1 MSSISTSFDRTLTDD
16 GDDRPEASSHN
27 PLHLSSS
34 SITTD
39 FLSARSAHRSTRSN
53 SSPSS
58 SPIMGR
64 NMISSPFTSIIR
76 TDEGSSR
83 SYMSGCS
90 NTRTI
95 CGVEV
100 PKQDTNSTHSNG
112 TNHCWMSGRSLDCQE
127 IAFAPVSP
135 SAAASMNN
143 ASTSTHTTSSQSTH
157 LTCWTTE
164 TKLARSQQRRKRL
177 EGRFQRERSKRRTLE
192 EDRDRVLDFVKG
204 LLLEPEEETKIGE
217 TRSNNS
223 KRGKRPRTKSMSS
236 ISLFLSQY
244 EGKPQDQSDSYDS
257 DEDELHCHNSPNQ
270 QDANSKQQEKEGWAN
285 TLRTFLQHPPIVAQQ
300 QWDDI
305 KQEEAP
311 QSPSPT
317 ASEYSSD
324 SSYESEAEDE
334 FPELPVKFRSIEE
347 LKSDEEVDDDEDD
360 ATEDNSISSITERDI
375 RERDIRHAEELERH
389 VEELENLH
397 SRFEQSVQEHYE
409 ELDSMERRFRDESL
423 KREDLLERALSYAE
437 KLEASGHK
445 KKKELTVTQSV
456 LEQCAHEHFQK
467 IEAIRRHQR
476 EELREQKKEILEEC
490 ALRHAKELE
499 HLQKSHEEELSKQFD
514 KMMQK
519 CTVQLSQALQMRRNR
534 HDEELSKHRSI
545 VLEES
550 SLRHAKKVKTL
561 KSRYERNIAKR
572 EKIHK
577 NDLLLLT
584 KKMKQEQ
591 LDRDKEDKTR
601 RTSNRPMFEHPVQDE
616 TIEKLRTEVVE
627 KDKAFQK
634 LQDTLAAYESKIEV
648 LENESATIRNDQAQA
663 LQAEERRHEEEQK
676 RHAEE
681 ISTMRKSMEESETSM
696 NEARSND
703 AIELRRL
710 KEQLEETEQYHRQ
723 RLQKRA
729 SPSTCSSISINLDL
743 TSPTV
748 TTTPPSSCDS
758 SLNGDDDQSVTTT
771 DGSSQH
777 SSSKE
782 WELPIG
788 RGVIVNS
795 F

>member
-1 MSSISTSFDRTLTDD
+1 
-16 GDDRPEASSHN
+16 
-27 PLHLSSS
+27 
-34 SITTD
+34 
-39 FLSARSAHRSTRSN
+39 
-53 SSPSS
+53 
-58 SPIMGR
+58 
-64 NMISSPFTSIIR
+64 
-76 TDEGSSR
+76 
-83 SYMSGCS
+83 
-90 NTRTI
+90 
-95 CGVEV
+95 
-100 PKQDTNSTHSNG
+100 
-112 TNHCWMSGRSLDCQE
+112 
-127 IAFAPVSP
+127 
-135 SAAASMNN
+135 MN
-143 ASTSTHTTSSQSTH
+143 
-157 LTCWTTE
+157 
-164 TKLARSQQRRKRL
+164 
-177 EGRFQRERSKRRTLE
+177 
-192 EDRDRVLDFVKG
+192 FVKG
-204 LLLEPEEETKIGE
+204 LLLESEEETKIGD
-217 TRSNNS
+217 TPSKNS

-244 EGKPQDQSDSYDS
+244 EGKLQDQSDFYDS
-257 DEDELHCHNSPNQ
+257 DEDELYCHNSPNE

-311 QSPSPT
+311 RSPSPT
-317 ASEYSSD
+317 ASEYSSDSSYESEVEDEFLELPVKFRSIEELKSDEEVDDD

-476 EELREQKKEILEEC
+476 EELREQKKEMLEEC

-499 HLQKSHEEELSKQFD
+499 HLQKSHEEELLKQFD
-514 KMMQK
+514 QMMQK
-519 CTVQLSQALQMRRNR
+519 CTVQLSQALQMRRDR

-616 TIEKLRTEVVE
+616 TIEKLRTEVVQ

-663 LQAEERRHEEEQK
+663 LQADERRLEEEQK
-676 RHAEE
+676 RHADE

-729 SPSTCSSISINLDL
+729 SISTCSSISINLDL

-782 WELPIG
+782 WESPIG
-788 RGVIVNS
+788 RGVIVNP

>member
-1 MSSISTSFDRTLTDD
+1 MVSSLSTSFDRIFTDD
-16 GDDRPEASSHN
+16 GDDRPEESSHN
-27 PLHLSSS
+27 PLHLSSAF
-34 SITTD
+34 T
-39 FLSARSAHRSTRSN
+39 SARSAHRSTASN

-58 SPIMGR
+58 SPITGR
-64 NMISSPFTSIIR
+64 NMISSPFTSIR
-76 TDEGSSR
+76 TNEGSSR
-83 SYMSGCS
+83 SYMSGCL

-95 CGVEV
+95 CGVQV
-100 PKQDTNSTHSNG
+100 PKQDTSSKHSNS
-112 TNHCWMSGRSLDCQE
+112 TNHCWMSERSLDCQE

-135 SAAASMNN
+135 SAASMNN

-164 TKLARSQQRRKRL
+164 TKMARSQQRRKRL

-192 EDRDRVLDFVKG
+192 KDRDRVLNFVKG
-204 LLLEPEEETKIGE
+204 LLLESEEEETKSVT
-217 TRSNNS
+217 TRSKNN
-223 KRGKRPRTKSMSS
+223 KRGKRPRTKTVSS

-257 DEDELHCHNSPNQ
+257 VEDELDCYNSPNQ
-270 QDANSKQQEKEGWAN
+270 QDANSKQQEKEELAN
-285 TLRTFLQHPPIVAQQ
+285 ALRAFLQDTPIAEQQ
-300 QWDDI
+300 PWDFV

-311 QSPSPT
+311 RSASPT
-317 ASEYSSD
+317 ESEYSSD

-347 LKSDEEVDDDEDD
+347 LKSDEEVDGNDDDEDYV
-360 ATEDNSISSITERDI
+360 TENNSMSSINEREI

-389 VEELENLH
+389 VEELEDLH
-397 SRFEQSVQEHYE
+397 SRYEQSTQEHYE
-409 ELDSMERRFRDESL
+409 ELDSMERRFRAESL

-437 KLEASGHK
+437 KLEASGRK
-445 KKKELTVTQSV
+445 KKKELTATQAV

-476 EELREQKKEILEEC
+476 EELREQKKEVLEEC

-514 KMMQK
+514 QMMQK
-519 CTVQLSQALQMRRNR
+519 CTVQLSQALQMRQDR

-550 SLRHAKKVKTL
+550 SLRHDQKVKTL
-561 KSRYERNIAKR
+561 KSRFERDIAKR

-577 NDLLLLT
+577 KDILLLT
-584 KKMKQEQ
+584 KKLKQEQ
-591 LDRDKEDKTR
+591 LDRDEEDKTR
-601 RTSNRPMFEHPVQDE
+601 RTSNRPVYEHPVQDE
-616 TIEKLRTEVVE
+616 TIEKLRTEGVQKDEVV
-627 KDKAFQK
+627 QK
-634 LQDTLAAYESKIEV
+634 LQDTLVVFESKIDV

-663 LQAEERRHEEEQK
+663 LQAVERRLEEEQK
-676 RHAEE
+676 RHANE
-681 ISTMRKSMEESETSM
+681 IFMLRKSMEENETSM

-703 AIELRRL
+703 AITMRRL
-710 KEQLEETEQYHRQ
+710 KEQIEETEQYHSQ
-723 RLQKRA
+723 RLQKRT
-729 SPSTCSSISINLDL
+729 STSTCSSISINLDL

-748 TTTPPSSCDS
+748 TETPPSSCDS
-758 SLNGDDDQSVTTT
+758 SLNGDEDQMVTTT

-777 SSSKE
+777 SSTKE
-782 WELPIG
+782 WKSPIG
-788 RGVIVNS
+788 QGIIVNS

>member
-1 MSSISTSFDRTLTDD
+1 
-16 GDDRPEASSHN
+16 
-27 PLHLSSS
+27 
-34 SITTD
+34 
-39 FLSARSAHRSTRSN
+39 
-53 SSPSS
+53 
-58 SPIMGR
+58 
-64 NMISSPFTSIIR
+64 
-76 TDEGSSR
+76 
-83 SYMSGCS
+83 MSGCS

-135 SAAASMNN
+135 SAASMNN

-192 EDRDRVLDFVKG
+192 EDRDRVLNFVKG
-204 LLLEPEEETKIGE
+204 LLLESEEETKIGD
-217 TRSNNS
+217 TRSKNS
-223 KRGKRPRTKSMSS
+223 KRGKRPKSMSS

-257 DEDELHCHNSPNQ
+257 DEDELDCYNSPKQ
-270 QDANSKQQEKEGWAN
+270 QDANSKQQEKEGLEN

-305 KQEEAP
+305 KQEEASR
-311 QSPSPT
+311 SPSPT
-317 ASEYSSD
+317 ESEYSSD

-334 FPELPVKFRSIEE
+334 FPELPVKLRSIEE
-347 LKSDEEVDDDEDD
+347 LKSDNEVEDD
-360 ATEDNSISSITERDI
+360 ATEDKSISSITEKDI
-375 RERDIRHAEELERH
+375 REQDIRHAEELERH

-397 SRFEQSVQEHYE
+397 SRFEQSTQEHYE
-409 ELDSMERRFRDESL
+409 ELDSIENRFRDECL

-437 KLEASGHK
+437 RLEASGRK
-445 KKKELTVTQSV
+445 KKKELTATQAV

-467 IEAIRRHQR
+467 IEAIRRHQC
-476 EELREQKKEILEEC
+476 EELREQKIEILEEC
-490 ALRHAKELE
+490 ALHHAKELE

-514 KMMQK
+514 QMMQK
-519 CTVQLSQALQMRRNR
+519 CTVQLSQALQMRQDR
-534 HDEELSKHRSI
+534 HDEELLKHRSI

-561 KSRYERNIAKR
+561 KSRYERDIARR
-572 EKIHK
+572 EKIRK
-577 NDLLLLT
+577 KDLLLLT
-584 KKMKQEQ
+584 KKLKQEQ
-591 LDRDKEDKTR
+591 LDGDKEDKTR
-601 RTSNRPMFEHPVQDE
+601 RTSNRPMYEHPGQGE
-616 TIEKLRTEVVE
+616 TIEKLRTEVVQ
-627 KDKAFQK
+627 KDEAFQK

-663 LQAEERRHEEEQK
+663 LQADERRLEEEQK

-681 ISTMRKSMEESETSM
+681 ISMLRNSMEESETSM

-703 AIELRRL
+703 AIELHRL
-710 KEQLEETEQYHRQ
+710 KEHLEETEQYHSQ
-723 RLQKRA
+723 RLQKRT
-729 SPSTCSSISINLDL
+729 STSTCSSIPISLDL

-748 TTTPPSSCDS
+748 TTTPPSSCDC
-758 SLNGDDDQSVTTT
+758 SLNGDDDQSVVVTNE
-771 DGSSQH
+771 SSQ
-777 SSSKE
+777 E
-782 WELPIG
+782 WESPIG
-788 RGVIVNS
+788 RGIIVNS
-795 F
+795 FSSA